1 MLRIP
6 CPNCGV
12 RDQDEFRY
20 GGEAPIIRPAEPENA
35 SNANWADYLFY
46 RNNEKGPQLERWLH
60 TFGCKEWFLIRRDT
74 LTHEITEVRRMS
86 EASGND

>member
-12 RDQDEFRY
+12 RDQDEFRC
-20 GGEAPIIRPAEPENA
+20 GGEAPIMRPAAPEH
-35 SNANWADYLFY
+35 D
-46 RNNEKGPQLERWLH
+46 RKGPHLERWLH

-86 EASGND
+86 DVSGDG